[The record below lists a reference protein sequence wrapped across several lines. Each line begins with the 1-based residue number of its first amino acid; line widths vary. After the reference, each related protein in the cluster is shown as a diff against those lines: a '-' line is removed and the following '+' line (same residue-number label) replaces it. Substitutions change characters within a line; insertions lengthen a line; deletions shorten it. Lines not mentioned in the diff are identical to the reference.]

1 MSNPLNEITEQI
13 IGASI
18 EVHKTL
24 GPGLLESAYEQCLS
38 RELSLRKMEFDNQ
51 VELPVEYKGV
61 KLNVGYR
68 IDLLVMDQVVVEIKA
83 VDKVL
88 AVHEAQLMTY
98 MKLSGKSLGLLLN
111 FNVPALKDGITR
123 RIL

>member
-1 MSNPLNEITEQI
+1 
-13 IGASI
+13 
-18 EVHKTL
+18 
-24 GPGLLESAYEQCLS
+24 
-38 RELSLRKMEFDNQ
+38 
-51 VELPVEYKGV
+51 
-61 KLNVGYR
+61 
-68 IDLLVMDQVVVEIKA
+68 MDQVVVEIKA